1 MGELNLIKC
10 LVFFDDILIYLQI
23 FDEYMDRLIVV
34 FQRFEKYNLK
44 FKVKKCEF
52 FKDRVI
58 YLGYVVSEK
67 GIEIDLEKIKVI
79 LIWLV
84 FSNIKIFRIFL
95 GFFGYYRRYVW
106 DYLKI
111 VKFFNDLL
119 KGYFINKGKFGKK
132 KLIVWRWGDEEFK
145 VFECIKEKLMLLF
158 IFVYVDFDQFF
169 IFYIDVFSNGL
180 GVVLYQRQNGEKR
193 VIVYVSCGLWNS
205 ERYYLVYKLE
215 FFVLKWVVIDKFY
228 DYFYG
233 NKFDVVIDNNLFIYV
248 LIIVKFDVIGYCWLV
263 VFSNFQFLIYY
274 RKGINNVDVDGLFR

>member
-1 MGELNLIKC
+1 
-10 LVFFDDILIYLQI
+10 
-23 FDEYMDRLIVV
+23 
-34 FQRFEKYNLK
+34 
-44 FKVKKCEF
+44 
-52 FKDRVI
+52 
-58 YLGYVVSEK
+58 
-67 GIEIDLEKIKVI
+67 
-79 LIWLV
+79 
-84 FSNIKIFRIFL
+84 
-95 GFFGYYRRYVW
+95 
-106 DYLKI
+106 
-111 VKFFNDLL
+111 
-119 KGYFINKGKFGKK
+119 
-132 KLIVWRWGDEEFK
+132 
-145 VFECIKEKLMLLF
+145 MLLF

-263 VFSNFQFLIYY
+263 VFSNFQFLIFY

>member
-1 MGELNLIKC
+1 
-10 LVFFDDILIYLQI
+10 
-23 FDEYMDRLIVV
+23 
-34 FQRFEKYNLK
+34 
-44 FKVKKCEF
+44 
-52 FKDRVI
+52 
-58 YLGYVVSEK
+58 
-67 GIEIDLEKIKVI
+67 
-79 LIWLV
+79 
-84 FSNIKIFRIFL
+84 
-95 GFFGYYRRYVW
+95 
-106 DYLKI
+106 
-111 VKFFNDLL
+111 
-119 KGYFINKGKFGKK
+119 
-132 KLIVWRWGDEEFK
+132 
-145 VFECIKEKLMLLF
+145 MLLF

-193 VIVYVSCGLWNS
+193 VIVYVSRGLRNS

-263 VFSNFQFLIYY
+263 VFSNFQFLIFY